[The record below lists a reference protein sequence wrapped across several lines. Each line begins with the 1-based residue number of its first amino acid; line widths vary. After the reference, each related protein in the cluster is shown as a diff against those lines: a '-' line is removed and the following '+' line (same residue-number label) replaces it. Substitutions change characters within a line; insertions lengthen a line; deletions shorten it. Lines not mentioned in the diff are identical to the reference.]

1 MEMDEIISTI
11 PKIVLKNDE
20 LKIRTTVDAN
30 GNTLF
35 ALSDICRLLGVYNST
50 SNKEKLNKEDSYK
63 VSENGKLAYVGVNN
77 IIKLIYQN
85 KNDFYNE
92 LKDWISDKIMP
103 VLFQLGKIDI
113 VTNSQNNAP
122 VETEEIDDDY
132 LDDESYRLLNKELKN
147 QNLIFGKEI
156 LRVSQVLMDIQEI
169 IDAAH
174 EDMNRVHKEL
184 KNGGI

>member
-1 MEMDEIISTI
+1 MEMDELLNTI
-11 PKIVLKNDE
+11 PKIVLKNNG
-20 LKIRTTVDAN
+20 LKIRTITDSN

-35 ALSDICRLLGVYNST
+35 ALSDICKLLGVYNST

-63 VSENGKLAYVGVNN
+63 VSENEKLAYVGVNN
-77 IIKLIYQN
+77 IIRLIFH
-85 KNDFYNE
+85 KKKDFYNE
-92 LKDWISDKIMP
+92 LTDWISDKIMP
-103 VLFQLGKIDI
+103 VLFQLGKIVI
-113 VTNSQNNAP
+113 VTNFQNNAT
-122 VETEEIDDDY
+122 VEVEELEDDY

-184 KNGGI
+184 KKGGA